1 MVFFFELVDF
11 EVMDIGGTCL
21 CGVDK
26 ECTFWT
32 LCKALVLSLVNA

>member
-26 ECTFWT
+26 ESALSGPCVKR
-32 LCKALVLSLVNA
+32 LCFLS